1 MAGRPTNLTPEVH
14 TAFVAALKRSWYI
27 ETAASLV
34 GVGRSTV
41 YGWMRRGRKE
51 TEGPFA
57 EFLDDVKKALAEQE
71 AHCLDRIRVAGA
83 DHWQALA
90 WLLER
95 RYPNRWSSSRAQL
108 KELCKRWDELDEEI
122 DRLRDRMASVPHGT
136 PPDGQGNGTYRP

>member
-14 TAFVAALKRSWYI
+14 TAFVEAIKRCWYI
-27 ETAASLV
+27 ETACALV

-57 EFLDDVKKALAEQE
+57 EFLDDVKKAAAEQE
-71 AHCLDRIRVAGA
+71 ADCLDGIRLAGA
-83 DHWQALA
+83 DHWQARA

-95 RYPNRWSSSRAQL
+95 RYPDRWSNRRDEL
-108 KELCKRWDELDEEI
+108 KEMHKQLAELLKEVDG
-122 DRLRDRMASVPHGT
+122 LRNRVASHVAST
-136 PPDGQGNGTYRP
+136 PAGHLGNGTC